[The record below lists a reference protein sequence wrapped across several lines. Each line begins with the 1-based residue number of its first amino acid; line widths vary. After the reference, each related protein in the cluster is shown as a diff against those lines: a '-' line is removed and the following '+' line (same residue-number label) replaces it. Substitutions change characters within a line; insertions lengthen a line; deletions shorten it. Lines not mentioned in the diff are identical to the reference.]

1 MGMTQAVK
9 SSKTG
14 KKSGAT
20 EIFQLMT
27 FMRRLG
33 IGQSSRGISSF
44 HARAVAYLGRA
55 PAITYYCPVFHVTDQ
70 PVCRWSGVLGS
81 LNEFE
86 DRRSLVVHDCLS
98 RPHILWLRY
107 FCF

>member
-44 HARAVAYLGRA
+44 HARAVAHLGQYLTNPVIHVSDQRA
-55 PAITYYCPVFHVTDQ
+55 HVGDAD
-70 PVCRWSGVLGS
+70 VL
-81 LNEFE
+81 
-86 DRRSLVVHDCLS
+86 D
-98 RPHILWLRY
+98 
-107 FCF
+107 